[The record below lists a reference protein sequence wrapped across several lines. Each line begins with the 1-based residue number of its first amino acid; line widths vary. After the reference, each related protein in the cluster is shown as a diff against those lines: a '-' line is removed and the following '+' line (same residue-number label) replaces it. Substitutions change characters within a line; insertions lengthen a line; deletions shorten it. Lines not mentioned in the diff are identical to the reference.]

1 MVAGGQ
7 GGGAFGYKGSVA
19 GGKEGGKPIYWT
31 DKFGDK
37 VYNSAATQSS
47 GNRFGQG
54 QNGRNGM
61 AGVRHGEGSGGGG
74 GGLYGGYAPQDNG
87 NCTVGGGGSG
97 YVNEKL
103 LNVNAKTIGGNQSFL
118 SPSGVSEMGHA
129 GNGAALITWLP

>member
-47 GNRFGQG
+47 GNGFGQG
-54 QNGRNGM
+54 QDGRNGM
-61 AGVRHGEGSGGGG
+61 VGVRHGEGSGGGG

-103 LNVNAKTIGGNQSFL
+103 LNVDAKTIAGNQSFL
-118 SPSGVSEMGHA
+118 SPSGVSETGHA